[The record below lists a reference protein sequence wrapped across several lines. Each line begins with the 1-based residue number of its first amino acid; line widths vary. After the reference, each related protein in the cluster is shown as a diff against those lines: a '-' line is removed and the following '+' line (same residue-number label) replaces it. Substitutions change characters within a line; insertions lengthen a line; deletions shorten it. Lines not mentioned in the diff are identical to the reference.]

1 MRIGELA
8 SKSGMAAHTIRFY
21 ESKGLLAKPK
31 RGANGYRKYD
41 EQALQSL
48 SRVQCA
54 QRLGFSLEDIQSMSV
69 LNSSTQGMD
78 HEKMLNSLDAR
89 LLEVDQLLEQ
99 LSRQRQEILAFKQQ
113 LQSTWAQGECMG
125 IEEMQQ
131 VTSVAD
137 S

>member
-31 RGANGYRKYD
+31 RGANGYRNYD
-41 EQALQSL
+41 GQALQNL

-54 QRLGFSLEDIQSMSV
+54 QRLGFSLEDIQSMLV
-69 LNSSTQGMD
+69 VNSSSQGMD
-78 HEKMLNSLDAR
+78 HEKMLSSLDTR

-113 LQSTWAQGECMG
+113 LQTTWAQGECMG
-125 IEEMQQ
+125 MDEMNR
-131 VTSVAD
+131 VISVAG

>member
-8 SKSGMAAHTIRFY
+8 RQSGMAAHTIRFY

-54 QRLGFSLEDIQSMSV
+54 QRLGFSLEDIQSMLQV
-69 LNSSTQGMD
+69 NDSTQGMD
-78 HEKMLNSLDAR
+78 HEKMMQSLDSR
-89 LLEVDQLLEQ
+89 LQEVDDLMQRLT
-99 LSRQRQEILAFKQQ
+99 RQKQEIIDFKLR
-113 LQSTWAQGECMG
+113 LQANWDQGQCMQVD
-125 IEEMQQ
+125 EMNQ
-131 VTSVAD
+131 VVAAAGK
-137 S
+137 